1 MAFAESKTLTRDTVD
16 AHLQRDAHSEEVVIM
31 TDRYTNAEWATQIA
45 ETQRKIFGQ
54 AGEAGWKGNGKK
66 YELEGGVRV
75 GSQELG
81 HLLARSVDHTVL
93 KLDATAAQIDALCS
107 EARTEGFKV
116 CDFFIFS
123 LEFSFGQDFVGCQ
136 VGRCGIMFQVI
147 SEDLL

>member
-1 MAFAESKTLTRDTVD
+1 MAFAESKTLTRDSLD
-16 AHLQRDAHSEEVVIM
+16 AQQQRDAQPEEVVIM

-54 AGEAGWKGNGKK
+54 AGETGWKGNGKK

-116 CDFFIFS
+116 CDFLYSLFS
-123 LEFSFGQDFVGCQ
+123 RDVRLVLD
-136 VGRCGIMFQVI
+136 GIG
-147 SEDLL
+147 LCLR